1 MCQPRMGGISWR
13 RCAPIRPAIS
23 NCRSA
28 NSTWQYCRNS
38 HRRAVGR
45 VVLRIVAQQVGD
57 PGPLNCA
64 PESLQSLFP
73 HRFSLRRAPPCSSS
87 ITLAITSSVVSSMT
101 STSICAVATSS
112 FTLGRGRSLA
122 CMSGS
127 RIPSLRRRVES
138 KSPRTRHRSVK
149 ASSRRPRHGSARS
162 RMTQES
168 RHKWRPIV
176 GIGSTPVEFCLN
188 PDKVRPKVSGID
200 LRAVNQPVFPTE
212 WPRMWHDWPHRHVC
226 ARCGRGWAR
235 NAVPVS

>member
-1 MCQPRMGGISWR
+1 MGGILWR
-13 RCAPIRPAIS
+13 RGAPIRPAIS
-23 NCRSA
+23 NGCSA
-28 NSTWQYCRNS
+28 NSTWQLPEQSPPR
-38 HRRAVGR
+38 VGR
-45 VVLRIVAQQVGD
+45 IVLWIFAQQVGD

-73 HRFSLRRAPPCSSS
+73 HRFGLQLAPPCSSS

-149 ASSRRPRHGSARS
+149 PSSRRPRHRERRVENDPGIPTQMETDCRDRLHTRRILSKSRQSEAKSVGNRSSSGQPARFPD
-162 RMTQES
+162 RMA
-168 RHKWRPIV
+168 KDV
-176 GIGSTPVEFCLN
+176 
-188 PDKVRPKVSGID
+188 
-200 LRAVNQPVFPTE
+200 A
-212 WPRMWHDWPHRHVC
+212 
-226 ARCGRGWAR
+226 
-235 NAVPVS
+235 